1 MVETRMTIAGN
12 LTRDPQLRFGRNS
25 GRPFAVL
32 SVAVNNRRQDKE
44 SGQWV
49 TTGTTYFD
57 VLCMREKGANALL
70 TFKKGDP
77 VIAHGKLR
85 LQPWS
90 NEQGS
95 GVNVTI
101 DADAVGPD
109 VSFGTAPFTRGRPGY
124 GLDPVDDYEPSGDAE
139 LGHLERL
146 ADANGEVD
154 DDAAALIL
162 ARSEQDTDEEDQVAA

>member
-1 MVETRMTIAGN
+1 MVESRMTIAGN
-12 LTRDPQLRFGRNS
+12 LTKDPQLRIGRNS
-25 GRPFAVL
+25 GQPFAVL

-49 TTGTTYFD
+49 TTGTTFFD

-77 VIAHGKLR
+77 ILAHGRLR
-85 LQPWS
+85 LKEWS
-90 NEQGS
+90 NEQGH

-109 VSFGTAPFTRGRPGY
+109 ISFGTAPFTRGRSGY
-124 GLDPVDDYEPSGDAE
+124 GLDPVDDYEPSEDAE
-139 LGHLERL
+139 LGGLERM
-146 ADANGEVD
+146 ADPNGEVD
-154 DDAAALIL
+154 DDTAALIL
-162 ARSEQDTDEEDQVAA
+162 ARAEQDAGQEDQVAA